1 MVFDGVELIQVASV
15 VKPHG
20 LKGHLSIKL
29 VENFSEE
36 IFEINKPVF
45 LLIEGI
51 PVPFFI
57 QEIKHA
63 ANLVLKLQFID
74 SEEQAQKYSNIDV
87 LVKIDVL
94 PDTNDAEYEDE
105 FTDLEGFEVFD
116 ENFGYIGKIIL
127 FNEIPGNIVF
137 ETEFKGK
144 NIIIPWNE
152 DIIKAIDYDNR
163 KIIINAPEGLIQL
176 YLE

>member
-1 MVFDGVELIQVASV
+1 MIFDGVELIQVASV
-15 VKPHG
+15 IKPHG

-29 VENFSEE
+29 IENFSEE

-45 LLIEGI
+45 LLFEGI

-57 QEIKHA
+57 QEIKNA
-63 ANLVLKLQFID
+63 ANIVLKLQFID
-74 SEEQAQKYSNIDV
+74 SEEQAQKYSNIDI
-87 LVKIDVL
+87 LVKPEDL
-94 PDTNDAEYEDE
+94 PITNKADSENE
-105 FTDLEGFEVFD
+105 FADLEGFEVFD
-116 ENFGYIGKIIL
+116 EIFGFIGKIIL

-152 DIIKAIDYDNR
+152 DIIKTIDYDNQ
-163 KIIINAPEGLIQL
+163 KIIIVAPEGLIQL